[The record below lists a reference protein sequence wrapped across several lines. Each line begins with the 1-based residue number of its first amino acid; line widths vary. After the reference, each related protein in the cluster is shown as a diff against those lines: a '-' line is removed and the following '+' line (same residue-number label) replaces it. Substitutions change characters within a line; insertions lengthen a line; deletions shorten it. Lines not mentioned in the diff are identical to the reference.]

1 MQDRSVG
8 VRLPRSARNDKLVLI
23 LNNTIFKS
31 EIEHPNSE
39 NSYRMLATHK
49 GEIPFVVLIIPF
61 LLGIWLTISVN
72 PAAYETAIAVSFF
85 TLLAG
90 FIVLNLLYQQVSL
103 YRHTWVGAVL
113 MHILLLLGG
122 LLCAVNYD
130 SRNHVAYFEK
140 LPADVLLVKVNNE
153 PQLKNQFLRFTAVA
167 ELSSYKGIKRPVSG
181 TLLVTLIVDS
191 AHAHSISY
199 GDELLIPAKYKPVD
213 GPFNPAEFNYK
224 QYLARQDIYTQAFL
238 NPQDV
243 VVLNHNAGNPL
254 VAYSLQ
260 LRQKLV
266 GDFKKYMHSAEA
278 IAVASTLI
286 LGYKAELD
294 NDILQ
299 AYSKTGTIHV
309 LSVSGAH
316 VAIIFVMIGWLLGFM
331 DRYRYGKIIKAVL
344 TIILIWYYSLL
355 TGLSPAVCRAAM
367 MISLIIIGK
376 TYNRRINTLN
386 ILAVS
391 AFAILL
397 FDPFLITDVGFQL
410 SYLAVAGLIVFQP
423 IVYRLWDI
431 DNKWLDK
438 LWVFCSASIAIQAI
452 TFPLSAYY
460 FHQFPVY
467 FLFTNL
473 FIIIPVEIIMYAG
486 ILCLALAQTG
496 LTVFAKIAG
505 YVLEK
510 SILLMDASLQ
520 FAERSPYASIGKI
533 WLTRGEYILLIT
545 AIILLFAV
553 IYYKKT
559 ALLKVTLVCV
569 LILSISLSLKHINS
583 LRSSNITFLNLKKY
597 PAILFKQGDTAVLL
611 TNLADTDKNYRYAIQ
626 PYLDS
631 SRISQLTVLPFNKNV
646 SNSFILKKGK
656 LVRFLNKNLVVL
668 DKDMQDETYNPQ
680 IQTDYLFITGSPH
693 VNTTDI
699 HNNYQY
705 QTLIIDADNSNQRLT
720 ALQAGLRKDD
730 KKMYVLK
737 RNKSLI
743 IQSE

>member
-1 MQDRSVG
+1 
-8 VRLPRSARNDKLVLI
+8 
-23 LNNTIFKS
+23 
-31 EIEHPNSE
+31 
-39 NSYRMLATHK
+39 MLASHK
-49 GEIPFVVLIIPF
+49 GEIPFVVLIVPF
-61 LLGIWLTISVN
+61 LLGIWLALAVN
-72 PAAYETAIAVSFF
+72 PAGYQTAIAVSFF
-85 TLLAG
+85 TLLVVFVG
-90 FIVLNLLYQQVSL
+90 LNLFYQQVGL

-113 MHILLLLGG
+113 MHVLLLVGG

-130 SRNHVAYFEK
+130 SRNHATYFEK
-140 LPADVLLVKVNNE
+140 LPTDVLLVKVSNE

-167 ELSSYKGIKRPVSG
+167 EVSSYKGVKRLASG

-191 AHAHSISY
+191 AHAHSITY

-213 GPFNPAEFNYK
+213 APFNPAEFNYK
-224 QYLARQDIYTQAFL
+224 QYLAHQDIYTQAFL
-238 NPQDV
+238 NLQDV
-243 VVLNHNAGNPL
+243 VVLNHDAGNPL
-254 VAYSLQ
+254 VAYSLR

-266 GDFKKYMHSAEA
+266 GQFKQYMHSAEA

-331 DRYRYGKIIKAVL
+331 DRYRYGKIFKAVL
-344 TIILIWYYSLL
+344 TILLIWYYSLL
-355 TGLSPAVCRAAM
+355 TGLSPAVCRAAV

-410 SYLAVAGLIVFQP
+410 SYVAVAGLIVFQP

-473 FIIIPVEIIMYAG
+473 FIIIPVEVIMYAG
-486 ILCLALAQTG
+486 IVCLGLAQIG
-496 LTVFAKIAG
+496 LSVLAKVAG
-505 YVLEK
+505 FVLEK
-510 SILLMDASLQ
+510 SILLMDAGLQ
-520 FAERSPYASIGKI
+520 FVERSPFASIGKI
-533 WLTRGEYILLIT
+533 WLTRGEYLLLIT
-545 AIILLFAV
+545 AIVLLFAV
-553 IYYKKT
+553 VYYKRA
-559 ALLKVTLVCV
+559 ALIRIALVCV
-569 LILSISLSLKHINS
+569 LILSVSMSVKRIDGLKSN
-583 LRSSNITFLNLKKY
+583 NITFLNLNKY
-597 PAILFKQGDTAVLL
+597 PAILFRQGDRAVLL
-611 TNLADTDKNYRYAIQ
+611 TNLTDTDKNYRYSIQ

-631 SRISQLTVLPFNKNV
+631 SRVSQLTIVPFNKDISSPFLLKRKKEIRFMDKNV
-646 SNSFILKKGK
+646 L
-656 LVRFLNKNLVVL
+656 VL
-668 DKDMQDETYNPQ
+668 DRDMQDETYEPK
-680 IQTDYLFITGSPH
+680 IHTDYLFMTGSPH
-693 VNTTDI
+693 LDMTDI
-699 HNNYQY
+699 HHSYQY

-720 ALQAGLRKDD
+720 TLQAGSKEND

-743 IQSE
+743 IESE